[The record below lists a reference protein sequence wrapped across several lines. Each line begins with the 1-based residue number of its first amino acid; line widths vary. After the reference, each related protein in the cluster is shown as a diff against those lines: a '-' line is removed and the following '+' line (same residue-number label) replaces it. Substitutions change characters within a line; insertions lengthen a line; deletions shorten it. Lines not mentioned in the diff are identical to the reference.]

1 MFEGTSEYCP
11 ADAGQDLRGF
21 NRAESFSEAPARNQG
36 AKDEADRR
44 SDHGKDKGKKARLSE
59 NWKAIMRALE
69 AIGLIIMAGIVLG
82 VMLTSIWIIIVALR
96 ADPDFDDEDD
106 REIYERE
113 YWDRKERDKK
123 T

>member
-1 MFEGTSEYCP
+1 
-11 ADAGQDLRGF
+11 
-21 NRAESFSEAPARNQG
+21 
-36 AKDEADRR
+36 
-44 SDHGKDKGKKARLSE
+44 
-59 NWKAIMRALE
+59 MRALE